1 VLRPPVT
8 SQRRRRAW
16 RPAAIAILAI
26 VLAGFVPQAHAVEAP
41 DDGLATGPWTAS
53 GIASG
58 SATASVGAMEIVFNV
73 DIPADFTF
81 DIHSDGSADGTWEH
95 GGSGTF
101 TGTGEQGTVHGD
113 LRYSGSGAVGGTNRE
128 LLLTG
133 TSRTVGTVR
142 AGGAGQTMAFPVD
155 NTSPIPT
162 LRMRVTA
169 ESCDEAYGEWAY
181 TVEQAFEDEGFS
193 ATIGGHWLGFRESEA
208 IKDHAE
214 ELFRLSTQTG
224 SGAPPV
230 SSESPLLATAA
241 NVIRRYNELADGLR
255 AASLDEVFDILADS
269 DAVVNTLRNLSDCE
283 VELLGAANV
292 ETYLNGLTFVIQ
304 GLIAGG
310 LDVFEVTSA
319 DWQLMVQVAARTGA
333 IGAGAVDPAAA
344 AQAEQ
349 ALIDEG
355 SAILAEHY
363 LPERD
368 TFEQT
373 DDSVR
378 VLATGAAMGW
388 TYEVAGEPVNAR
400 ATYRN
405 AFGPAPEQP

>member
-1 VLRPPVT
+1 MPP
-8 SQRRRRAW
+8 
-16 RPAAIAILAI
+16 AIAILAL
-26 VLAGFVPQAHAVEAP
+26 VLAGSVPRAHAVEAP
-41 DDGLATGPWTAS
+41 DGGLATGPWAAS
-53 GIASG
+53 GTARG
-58 SATASVGAMEIVFNV
+58 SATASDGGMEIVFNV

-128 LLLTG
+128 LLLSG

-142 AGGAGQTMAFPVD
+142 AGGAGQGMAFPVD

-169 ESCDEAYGEWAY
+169 KSCDEAYGEWAY

-193 ATIGGHWLGFRESEA
+193 ATIGGQWVGFRESEA
-208 IKDHAE
+208 IKENAE

-224 SGAPPV
+224 SGAPPL

-255 AASLDEVFDILADS
+255 EVNLDEVFDILADS
-269 DAVVNTLRNLSDCE
+269 DAVINTLRNLSDCE
-283 VELLGAANV
+283 VELLGEANV
-292 ETYLNGLTFVIQ
+292 ETYLNGLTFIIQ
-304 GLIAGG
+304 GLIIGG

-344 AQAEQ
+344 ARAEQ

-355 SAILAEHY
+355 SAILEEHY

-405 AFGPAPEQP
+405 AFGPAPDQP